1 MLLYD
6 LRSLIAPKSPLLIGE
21 VTAQN
26 ADDTMTV
33 ELTDGS
39 TISARGALV
48 DVGTKVYV
56 QDRLIQGEAP
66 DLPVDYVEG

>member
-21 VTAQN
+21 ITAQN

-33 ELTDGS
+33 EFPDGS
-39 TISARGALV
+39 TITARGPLL
-48 DVGTKVYV
+48 DIGTKVYV

-66 DLPVDYVEG
+66 DLPIDYVEG

>member
-1 MLLYD
+1 MLLYE

-21 VTAQN
+21 VAAQN
-26 ADDTMTV
+26 ADDTMAV

-39 TISARGALV
+39 TITARGPLV
-48 DVGTKVYV
+48 DVGKKVYV